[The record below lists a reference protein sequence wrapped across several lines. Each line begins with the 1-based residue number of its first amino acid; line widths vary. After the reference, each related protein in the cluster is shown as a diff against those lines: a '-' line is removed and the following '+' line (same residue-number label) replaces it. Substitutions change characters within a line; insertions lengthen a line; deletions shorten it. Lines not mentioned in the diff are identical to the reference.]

1 MVAKFSDELSAYRL
15 DQERRGLASSTIYRR
30 TSDLRSFNRWLAP
43 RSILEATEE
52 DVQTFL
58 DAKRLGVRT
67 RYCWLSN
74 LHSFYVF
81 EVRRRKV
88 KVDPT
93 AEIIR
98 PKLPRNLPRPI
109 AESDLTYALEAAG
122 VVMRCWLVLGAY
134 AGLRCSEIARLTR
147 SDVLDADGL
156 LRIVGK
162 GNVERLIP
170 IHPEVMR
177 ALQVAGMPRS
187 GHLFR
192 RPRGGRFPDAMVSR
206 EIAVFFDGLDID
218 ATAHQLRH
226 YFGTNIYRACKD
238 LRVTQ
243 ELLGHASPTTT
254 AIYTAFSRKDA
265 AAAVLTL
272 GIGQHFR

>member
-1 MVAKFSDELSAYRL
+1 MVAKFSEELAAYRL
-15 DQERRGLASSTIYRR
+15 DQERRGLSPRTIYRR
-30 TSDLRSFNRWLAP
+30 ATDLRGFNLWLQP
-43 RSILEATEE
+43 RSALEATED
-52 DVQTFL
+52 DVQRFL
-58 DAKRLGVRT
+58 DGKRLAART

-81 EVRRRKV
+81 EMKRKKVRH
-88 KVDPT
+88 DPT
-93 AEIIR
+93 ADIMR

-109 AESDLTYALEAAG
+109 AESDLAYGLEVAG
-122 VVMRCWLVLGAY
+122 TVMRAWLVLGAY

-147 SDVLDADGL
+147 ADVLDADGL

-170 IHPEVMR
+170 IHPEVMQ
-177 ALQVAGMPRS
+177 ALKVAGLPRT

-206 EIAVFFDGLDID
+206 EIAVFFDELDID

-226 YFGTNIYRACKD
+226 YFGTNVYRACKD

-265 AAAVLTL
+265 ASAVLAL
-272 GIGQHFR
+272 GMPKAS